1 MIALMNQYLN
11 IMVIV
16 KSMGCLLRLHKL
28 FVTFALSVRVLSLNG
43 LIIAKI
49 QGVVNE
55 KRKQFNLT
63 WSR

>member
-1 MIALMNQYLN
+1 
-11 IMVIV
+11 MVIV